1 MGRGK
6 HGSATAGSAD
16 WRAMVEATAMTL
28 HTPITA
34 AHASLQYHPGHAGS
48 LAFVNFQVFQAAVA
62 EANEADEQFRRMVVQ
77 GDFDAAAQEALEAL
91 RRGDV
96 TDM

>member
-1 MGRGK
+1 MGDQRR
-6 HGSATAGSAD
+6 GSATAGSGD
-16 WRAMVEATAMTL
+16 RRSMVVTTAMTPNAPV
-28 HTPITA
+28 TT
-34 AHASLQYHPGHAGS
+34 AHASLQYQPGEAGG
-48 LAFVNFQVFQAAVA
+48 LTFVNIHVLEAAVA
-62 EANEADEQFRRMVVQ
+62 EVNEVDEQFERMIVQ